1 MADVSVIVLAAGK
14 SERFAGKD
22 KKPFV
27 NLDGR
32 PIFIRCLEM
41 FINREDVA
49 QTILVVPAQDAD
61 RLKEKYAANL
71 GFMGVQMVAGG
82 EERHHSVANALQ
94 KVKEDSVLVAVHD
107 GIRPCVT
114 EEMINAVFAEARKSG
129 AAILANPLTGTVKRV
144 SEAKVVDETLSRL
157 NLWEAQTPQV
167 FKRDVLMKA
176 YAAADKIAEPITD
189 DAQLV
194 ERSGHP
200 VSVVASD
207 GSNIKIT
214 ARGDLALASA
224 ILKSRPAKKA
234 KAFGAFE
241 EAQW

>member
-14 SERFAGKD
+14 SERFAGRD

-49 QTILVVPAQDAD
+49 QTILVVPPQDAD

-82 EERHHSVANALQ
+82 EERYQSVANALE

-107 GIRPCVT
+107 GVRPCAT

-129 AAILANPLTGTVKRV
+129 AAILANPITGTVKRV
-144 SEAKVVDETLSRL
+144 SDAKVVDETLSRL

-167 FKRDVLMKA
+167 FKRDVLLKA
-176 YAAADKIAEPITD
+176 YEAADKITEPITD

-194 ERSGHP
+194 EQSGHP
-200 VSVVASD
+200 VSVVVSD

-224 ILKSRPAKKA
+224 ILKSRPSKKA
-234 KAFGAFE
+234 KPLGAFE